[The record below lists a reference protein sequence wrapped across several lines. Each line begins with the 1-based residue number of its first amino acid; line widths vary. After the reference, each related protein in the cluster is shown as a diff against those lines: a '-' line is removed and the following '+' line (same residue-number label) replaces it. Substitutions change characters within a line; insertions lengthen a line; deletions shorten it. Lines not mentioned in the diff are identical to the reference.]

1 MIAFLPLIMIEQFKY
16 LRALLYYCMPETV
29 VTRKYQVTIPKE
41 VREALGIKMGDK
53 LIVKVEDG
61 KIIMEPVRAQDAL
74 KRLSTLADRY
84 LGGPRA
90 IDAVKLVEESIERE
104 TGIY

>member
-1 MIAFLPLIMIEQFKY
+1 M
-16 LRALLYYCMPETV
+16 
-29 VTRKYQVTIPKE
+29 
-41 VREALGIKMGDK
+41 
-53 LIVKVEDG
+53 KVEDG